1 MKDFKTNIY
10 FLQETYSDLK
20 DENIWKNEWGGE
32 IFFSHGTNHS
42 KGVCILINP
51 AFHCQVDYCYSN
63 NSGRIVLIMITF
75 GSQKLTLCNIYAP
88 TNQTNQLEFMQEIN
102 NCIIDKTELTNLIVG
117 GDWNC
122 TLSKKDKIGGTVWA
136 PTNYRNLLVTTM
148 DMFDLIDIQRVR
160 YPKSRKFTYES
171 KAIGMK
177 SRIDFFLLAK
187 NLTKSVKKTEIY
199 PSIAPDHKAIY
210 TSLSWSCETPRG
222 PGLWKFNNTLLKDEE
237 YVEWVRKTY
246 SNTVRYYR
254 QATSKGLLWELI
266 KMEIRNATISYA
278 KYKAKVSR
286 DRAEDIK
293 RQLEQLDD
301 TICNNFFS
309 PDTNQILLH
318 YDNLKSE
325 LQSLYENKGKQ
336 AMLRAKCRWV
346 EQGERPT
353 KYFFNMEKRNYNKK
367 TIRELRLEDEST
379 TINDKQILDQ
389 IEVYFRDLYTSAKTF
404 SQEEYDEFTQHL
416 QIPKLSDDDRDNL
429 EGPLSYDEC
438 KNVLESFQNDKAPG
452 EDGFTVE
459 FYKFFYDLLG
469 ENLLA
474 CLNEAY
480 EKNELTIS
488 QRRGIITLLPKED
501 GSLLDLHNWRPI
513 TLLNVDQKIAAK
525 AIAKRLETVLPN
537 LIHPDQTGFV
547 KGRYIGENIRLIS
560 DVLDL
565 TKEQKI
571 PGILIALD
579 FRKAFD
585 SLEWP
590 FIMRILDTFNFGSSI
605 KRWIS
610 TFYTNVESAVLN
622 NGYTTNWFKP
632 SKGVRQGCPLSPY
645 LFILSAE
652 LMSIKL
658 RYNSGVK
665 GINLFG
671 NELKLSQF
679 ADDTNLFCADLNS
692 VENALNTVNDFGRI
706 AGLQVNMKKTK
717 AIWLG
722 KWANNKT
729 NPLGMKWTHTPV
741 RILGI
746 HFSYD
751 KKGNDDLNFS
761 LKLRKLQTKL
771 DMWSARSLTLFG
783 RVLITKTLGI
793 SQIIYS
799 ASNIEVP
806 DTIADTLKRKLFNF
820 IWKKKKD
827 KIKRTVLYQ
836 DLEEGGLRM
845 TDVDLM
851 FKALRLAWI
860 PRLLNAGDK
869 NWCSVPN
876 HYFRKKGGLNFL
888 LKCNY
893 NTKYFPQLPAFYKNI
908 LKFFQELKILYGYD
922 QESDV
927 VLYNN
932 KEILVDETPVYL
944 SNWMEKGI
952 VSIKDLLKEDGSYL
966 SFQEFKGKFSC
977 KTNFLQYFQI
987 ISAIPDRL
995 RPKARQIE
1003 SVNNQFFTSNDHLF
1017 YLNGNFT
1024 LNLDKAKSRDFYNLL
1039 IAKIHTGGQAGPKRW
1054 SEILSLNDEK
1064 WAKIFK
1070 SIRKLCKETKLRE
1083 FQFKFIHR
1091 IVVTKRELFKY
1102 GIKTDE
1108 ECCFCGEKDS
1118 IDHTFIHC
1126 PFTKS
1131 FIQKVI
1137 RWFNTTYN
1145 SQFYPTTEEL
1155 LFGITSNLNEN
1166 STTKKFDY
1174 VTLFMRYY
1182 IYSCK
1187 LNNKPIVLHDF
1198 VNAVHQRDLIENTV
1212 NN

>member
-1 MKDFKTNIY
+1 M
-10 FLQETYSDLK
+10 
-20 DENIWKNEWGGE
+20 
-32 IFFSHGTNHS
+32 
-42 KGVCILINP
+42 
-51 AFHCQVDYCYSN
+51 
-63 NSGRIVLIMITF
+63 SGRIVLITITF
-75 GSQKLTLCNIYAP
+75 GSQKLSLCNVYAP
-88 TNQTNQLEFMQEIN
+88 NNQTNQLEFMQELN
-102 NCIIDKTELTNLIVG
+102 NCIIDKTELSTLIVG

-122 TLSKKDKIGGTVWA
+122 TLSEKDKIGGKVWV
-136 PTNYRNLLVTTM
+136 PTNYRNLLMTTM

-160 YPKSRKFTYES
+160 HPKLRKFTYES

-177 SRIDFFLLAK
+177 SRIDYFLLAK

-199 PSIAPDHKAIY
+199 PSIAPDHNAIY
-210 TSLSWSCETPRG
+210 ISLSGSSESPRG

-237 YVEWVRKTY
+237 YVERVRETY
-246 SNTVRYYR
+246 LNTVNYYR
-254 QATSKGLLWELI
+254 QVTNKRLLWELI
-266 KMEIRNATISYA
+266 KMEIRNATILYT
-278 KYKAKVSR
+278 KYKAKISR
-286 DRAEDIK
+286 DRAEEIR

-309 PDTNQILLH
+309 PDINQLLLN

-336 AMLRAKCRWV
+336 AMFRAKCRWV

-353 KYFFNMEKRNYNKK
+353 KYFFNLEKRNYNKK
-367 TIRELRLEDEST
+367 TVWELRLEDET
-379 TINDKQILDQ
+379 TTTNDKQILNQ
-389 IEVYFRDLYTSAKTF
+389 IEAYFKDLYTSVITF
-404 SQEEYDEFTQHL
+404 SQNEYDEFTQHL
-416 QIPKLSDDDRDNL
+416 QIPKLSDEDRDNL
-429 EGPLSYDEC
+429 EGPLNYEEC
-438 KNVLESFQNDKAPG
+438 KNVLESFQNDKSPG

-459 FYKFFYDLLG
+459 CYKLFYDLLS

-480 EKNELTIS
+480 EENELTIS

-513 TLLNVDQKIAAK
+513 TLLNVDLKIAAK

-565 TKEQKI
+565 TKDQNI
-571 PGILIALD
+571 PGILVALD

-590 FIMRILDTFNFGSSI
+590 FIMRTLDAFNFGSSI

-610 TFYTNVESAVLN
+610 TFYANIESAILN
-622 NGYTTNWFKP
+622 NGYTTDWFKP
-632 SKGVRQGCPLSPY
+632 SKGVRQGCPLSPF

-652 LMSIKL
+652 LMSIKI
-658 RYNSGVK
+658 RHDPGVK

-679 ADDTNLFCADLNS
+679 ADDTNLFCADLIS
-692 VENALNTVNDFGRI
+692 VEKALNLVNDFGRI
-706 AGLQVNMKKTK
+706 AGLRLNMKKTK

-729 NPLGMKWTHTPV
+729 NPLDMKWMHTPV
-741 RILGI
+741 KILGV

-751 KKGNDDLNFS
+751 RKGNDDLNFS

-793 SQIIYS
+793 SQIISS

-806 DTIADTLKRKLFNF
+806 DTIAGTLKKKLFNF
-820 IWKKKKD
+820 IWRKKKD

-836 DLEEGGLRM
+836 DLEKGGLRM

-851 FKALRLAWI
+851 FKSLGLAWI
-860 PRLLNAGDK
+860 PRLLNAGDT

-876 HYFRKKGGLNFL
+876 YYFRKQGGLNFL

-893 NTKYFPQLPAFYKNI
+893 DTKLFPQLPAFYKNI
-908 LKFFQELKILYGYD
+908 LKSFQELKILYGYD
-922 QESDV
+922 QASDLV
-927 VLYNN
+927 FYNN
-932 KEILVDETPVYL
+932 KEIQVDQKTVYL
-944 SNWMEKGI
+944 RKWMEKGI
-952 VSIKDLLKEDGSYL
+952 VSVKDLLKEDGSYL
-966 SFQEFKGKFSC
+966 SFREFKGKFSC
-977 KTNFLQYFQI
+977 NTNFIQYYQI
-987 ISAIPDRL
+987 ISAIPNRL
-995 RPKARQIE
+995 RLKAGQIE
-1003 SVNNQFFTSNDHLF
+1003 SVNIKFFTSNDHF
-1017 YLNGNFT
+1017 FHFNRNFV
-1024 LNLDKAKSRDFYNLL
+1024 LNLDKAKSRDFYKLFIDKTRN
-1039 IAKIHTGGQAGPKRW
+1039 GGQTGPKRW
-1054 SEILSLNDEK
+1054 SEILSLNGEH

-1070 SIRKLCKETKLRE
+1070 TTRKLRKKTKLKE
-1083 FQFKFIHR
+1083 FQFKLIHR

-1102 GIKTDE
+1102 GIKTDD
-1108 ECCFCGEKDS
+1108 ECCFCGENDS

-1126 PFTKS
+1126 SFTKS
-1131 FIQKVI
+1131 FVQKVI
-1137 RWFNTTYN
+1137 RWFNATYN
-1145 SQFYPTTEEL
+1145 LRISPTLEEI
-1155 LFGITSNLNEN
+1155 LFGIISTDSNDK
-1166 STTKKFDY
+1166 STINKFNY
-1174 VTLFMRYY
+1174 ITLFMRYF
-1182 IYSCK
+1182 IHSRK
-1187 LNNKPIVLHDF
+1187 LNNKPIDLLDF
-1198 VNAVHQRDLIENTV
+1198 VNAVQQRNLIENNV